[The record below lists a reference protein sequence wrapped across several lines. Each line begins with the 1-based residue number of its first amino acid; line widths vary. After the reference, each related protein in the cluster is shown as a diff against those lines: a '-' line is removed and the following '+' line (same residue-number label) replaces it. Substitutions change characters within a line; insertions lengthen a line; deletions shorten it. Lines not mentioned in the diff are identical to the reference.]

1 MSAMKN
7 SFHSRVIEQAA
18 YEAAQSARD
27 AHGVGNEPAA
37 RISYEFI
44 RELWLECDEPL
55 AYHLPTEAPVQ
66 FVTAYYACLEAR

>member
-1 MSAMKN
+1 MSAMKH
-7 SFHSRVIEQAA
+7 SFHEHVIKQAA
-18 YEAAQSARD
+18 IEAAQAARD

-44 RELWLECDEPL
+44 REVWIESAEPL
-55 AYHLPTEAPVQ
+55 AYHLPEEAPVQ